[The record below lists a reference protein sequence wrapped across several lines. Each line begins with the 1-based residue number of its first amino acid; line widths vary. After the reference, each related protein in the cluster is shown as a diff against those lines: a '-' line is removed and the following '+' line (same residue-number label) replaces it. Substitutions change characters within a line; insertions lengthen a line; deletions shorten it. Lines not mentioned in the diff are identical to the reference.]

1 MNEETN
7 LKCNVRG
14 HAPSEQ
20 KETALQTG
28 LDFWLEYC
36 KYNRS
41 IVDKYL
47 RGIAVTKTTCQN
59 CKNVSL
65 RTEETLIFNL
75 RMASSAVSYTLTQLL
90 EGEAAGEVLAGYQCD
105 KCSKIG
111 PADKSTHIARLPE
124 VLVVQLC
131 RDAFYGPAGAVKNR
145 ARVSFDVDRQSFE
158 PAFLAPED
166 RGLRPGASFPEGDDG
181 FGQQF
186 GYQCYAVVMH
196 DGLTADQGHY
206 YTYLRD
212 VRGGADEKMWYKCND
227 SRVAPRPGLNM
238 MSVMKSD
245 AKKDADPF
253 LLFFK
258 RRR

>member
-1 MNEETN
+1 MDEETN
-7 LKCNVRG
+7 LRCNVPG
-14 HAPSEQ
+14 HVPSEQ
-20 KETALQTG
+20 KETPLQTG
-28 LDFWLEYC
+28 LDFWQEYC
-36 KYNRS
+36 KFNRS

-47 RGIAVTKTTCQN
+47 RGIAVTKTACQN

-75 RMASSAVSYTLTQLL
+75 RMQSSSASYSLTQLL
-90 EGEAAGEVLAGYQCD
+90 KDGAAPEELSGYKCD
-105 KCSKIG
+105 KCGTVG

-131 RDAFYGPAGAVKNR
+131 RDEFYGPTGAGKNR
-145 ARVSFDVDRQSFE
+145 ARVSFGVERQSFE

-166 RGLRPGASFPEGDDG
+166 RGLRPGASLPEDDDG

-186 GYQCYAVVMH
+186 AYQCYGVVMH
-196 DGLTADQGHY
+196 NGPTADQGHY

-212 VRGGADEKMWYKCND
+212 LRGGADEKLWYKCND
-227 SRVAPRPGLNM
+227 SKVVPRPGLDITG
-238 MSVMKSD
+238 VIRKD
-245 AKKDADPF
+245 AKKEADPF

-258 RRR
+258 RKR